1 MVNNCPNFGFVF
13 CKSFYPK
20 LNKAADIYELAY
32 HLDVYSQSAATIRK
46 CRDHLSK
53 QRALSSK
60 TLLLCSQIYNC
71 TESKRERAWKTIKK
85 FISKP
90 KYEYQYSRRS
100 EVTERTNDIPMT
112 EISSDN
118 NNSVADDVPLLENI

>member
-1 MVNNCPNFGFVF
+1 MVNNYPNFGFVF

-20 LNKAADIYELAY
+20 LNEAADIYELAY
-32 HLDVYSQSAATIRK
+32 HLDVYSQSAATMRK
-46 CRDHLSK
+46 CRDYLSK

-71 TESKRERAWKTIKK
+71 TERKRERTWKTIRK

-90 KYEYQYSRRS
+90 KYEYRYNKRS
-100 EVTERTNDIPMT
+100 EVTERTSDIPMT
-112 EISSDN
+112 EISPDSN
-118 NNSVADDVPLLENI
+118 NAADDVPLLENI